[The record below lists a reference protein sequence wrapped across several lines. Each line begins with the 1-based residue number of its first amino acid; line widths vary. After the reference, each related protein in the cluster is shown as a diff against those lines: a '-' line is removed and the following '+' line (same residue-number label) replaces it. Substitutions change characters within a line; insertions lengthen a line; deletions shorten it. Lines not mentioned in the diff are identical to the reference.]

1 MAVGLCSMR
10 LAAVGVP
17 RAGRAVLGNVSV
29 MSLSLVRIAALSCV
43 WRTAVAV
50 GSVTQPKGSASATRS
65 SLEKAAVRN
74 GVLRIAVAM
83 GAVTLECAAG
93 TMASLAS
100 AAPRV
105 RRAWSCF
112 SLHSCNL
119 TFPLSFQYTF
129 SYSCR

>member
-1 MAVGLCSMR
+1 MTVGLCSVR

-105 RRAWSCF
+105 RRAWELLF
-112 SLHSCNL
+112 SSFLQSD
-119 TFPLSFQYTF
+119 FPSLLPIHF
-129 SYSCR
+129 